1 MSWRREAPDTAIA
14 CGIVEGKRNARLD
27 PRADVVVFGAVA
39 FVVVFGLL
47 IEHEAPDSYPIAFVL
62 WVPAFA
68 AGLLVKRLSLVLLGA
83 LAFLTFAALSD
94 PEPAGEDLI
103 PVMLGLL
110 TGAALRLTRPQLRA
124 GHGQAS
130 RLVVRAQQAVAL
142 PPPLRRLIDRPAIDA
157 AIDLARLRLDLFPHG
172 LYQPVAS
179 LPVTGTAK
187 RADGCRSRWEAMRP
201 FVIEHRVRT
210 AVDVGANAGYFSL
223 ELAALGVPTTAI
235 ECDPALYRTALLAVR
250 RSELDNVA
258 VMALELR
265 PDAMELLPP
274 ADAMLCLSVWHH
286 LVRSNGL
293 DAATAMLR
301 DIWARTGKV
310 LFFDT
315 GEAEMPASFGLP
327 AMVPDARA
335 WLTGLLRG
343 CCEGG
348 EVRLLGLHDA
358 FDAAGRSC
366 RRHLFAVVRGV

>member
-1 MSWRREAPDTAIA
+1 M
-14 CGIVEGKRNARLD
+14 EGKRSARLD
-27 PRADVVVFGAVA
+27 PRWDVPVFAAVA

-47 IEHEAPDSYPIAFVL
+47 IEHEAPDSYPIALVL
-62 WVPAFA
+62 CVPAFA

-110 TGAALRLTRPQLRA
+110 AGSALRLARPQLRA

-130 RLVVRAQQAVAL
+130 RLVVRAQQTVAL
-142 PPPLRRLIDRPAIDA
+142 PSPLRRLIDRPAIDA

-179 LPVTGTAK
+179 LPVTAAAK
-187 RADGCRSRWEAMRP
+187 RADGCRSRWEAMHP
-201 FVIEHRVRT
+201 LVIEHRVRT

-235 ECDPALYRTALLAVR
+235 ECDPAVYRTALLAVR

-265 PDAMELLPP
+265 PDTMELVPL
-274 ADAMLCLSVWHH
+274 ADAMVCLSVWHH
-286 LVRSNGL
+286 LVRSYGL

-301 DIWARTGKV
+301 DIWSRTGKV

-327 AMVPDARA
+327 AMLPDARS
-335 WLTGLLRG
+335 WLNGLLRG

-348 EVRLLGLHDA
+348 EVRFLGLHDA
-358 FDAAGRSC
+358 FDTAGRSC
-366 RRHLFAVVRGV
+366 RRNLFAVVRGA